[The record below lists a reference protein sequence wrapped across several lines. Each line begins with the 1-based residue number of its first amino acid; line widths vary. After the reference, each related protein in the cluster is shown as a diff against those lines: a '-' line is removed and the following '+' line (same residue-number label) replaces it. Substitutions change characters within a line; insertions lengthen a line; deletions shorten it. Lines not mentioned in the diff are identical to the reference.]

1 MEADFSP
8 QRKKKPKNKRK
19 ERRGCCKRSRVPL
32 KMWL

>member
-8 QRKKKPKNKRK
+8 QRKKKPRNNRK
-19 ERRGCCKRSRVPL
+19 ERKNCKRSRVPL